1 MPDTAKGVAVP
12 FAVCDKVKIMETQQ
26 LIEYCLQKKGAYTD
40 FPFGEDVTCLKVKKK
55 LFAQFFILKGGPMM
69 TVNCERL
76 AGEFFR
82 NAYPDAVTR
91 GYHCP
96 PVQQPYFNTVR
107 LWKDIPENDL
117 LGMIDHSY
125 SYVTGKLPKKIQ
137 KELEEE

>member
-1 MPDTAKGVAVP
+1 MDTN
-12 FAVCDKVKIMETQQ
+12 Q
-26 LIEYCLQKKGAYTD
+26 LIEYCLHKKGAYTD
-40 FPFGEDVTCLKVKKK
+40 FPFGEGVTCLKVKKK
-55 LFAQFFILKGGPMM
+55 LFAQFFTLKDEPMM
-69 TVNCERL
+69 TLNCERL

-82 NAYPDAVTR
+82 NAFPDGVTR

-107 LWKDIPENDL
+107 LTADIPDGEL